1 MKLFH
6 ERETLLKRRG
16 EVGEES
22 GKVCPV
28 DLVMMEVFLLCVIGV
43 ADVVGEKS
51 GGCLGW

>member
-6 ERETLLKRRG
+6 ERETPLKRSG

-28 DLVMMEVFLLCVIGV
+28 DLVMMEVFLLCVIAV
-43 ADVVGEKS
+43 TDVVGEKPR
-51 GGCLGW
+51 GCLGW